1 MIFKNY
7 KISENKKPQL
17 KFVKNSISQYDDK
30 KSKTVNFNLKKKT
43 FFKVLNRFYSV
54 IYRLII
60 RKMHFKY
67 KKK

>member
-30 KSKTVNFNLKKKT
+30 KSKTVNFN
-43 FFKVLNRFYSV
+43 
-54 IYRLII
+54 
-60 RKMHFKY
+60 
-67 KKK
+67 